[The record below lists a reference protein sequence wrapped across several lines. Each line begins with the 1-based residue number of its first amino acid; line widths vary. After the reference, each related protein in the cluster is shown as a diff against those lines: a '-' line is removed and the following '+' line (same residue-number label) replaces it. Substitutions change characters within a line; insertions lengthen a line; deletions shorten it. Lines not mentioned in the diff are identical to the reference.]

1 MPVTTGRDVEQSA
14 KQLSAWL
21 AAKVGAD
28 VTLGE
33 FGGPGATGFSN
44 ETIIVDATYG
54 GQTEKLVVRVAPTGY
69 TLFPDAAFEE
79 QYTILTRLGTTTS
92 IPVPTVRWYETDTS
106 VLGAPF
112 FIMDFVD

>member
-14 KQLSAWL
+14 KQLSTWL

-44 ETIIVDATYG
+44 ETIIVDATYNG
-54 GQTEKLVVRVAPTGY
+54 TTEKLVVRVAPTGY
-69 TLFPDAAFEE
+69 TLFPDAACEE
-79 QYTILTRLGTTTS
+79 QYTILTTLAAKTS
-92 IPVPTVRWYETDTS
+92 IPVPKVRWFETD
-106 VLGAPF
+106 
-112 FIMDFVD
+112 D